1 MARHLAATTTTPI
14 SVVHHWSDGGEIQPI
29 ERKKNELRA
38 QWGLA
43 SNPDLMG
50 QQVDVTGALASYFSH
65 PGMTGTS
72 AIGLADG
79 TTPEDPE
86 DPGDPGE
93 PTDPGSY

>member
-1 MARHLAATTTTPI
+1 MPSA
-14 SVVHHWSDGGEIQPI
+14 
-29 ERKKNELRA
+29 LRA

-50 QQVDVTGALASYFSH
+50 QQVDVTGALARYFSH
-65 PGMTGTS
+65 PGLTGTS

-86 DPGDPGE
+86 DPGDPASR
-93 PTDPGSY
+93 PTPAATTTAPRA